1 MDVVEGDFTAGIK
14 FVPVSSFSV
23 TAEIDPLSTG
33 DLLCPQLTN
42 LTGSHYVITNL
53 VAVEEK

>member
-1 MDVVEGDFTAGIK
+1 MGVVKGDFTAGIK
-14 FVPVSSFSV
+14 LVPVSGFSV
-23 TAEIDPLSTG
+23 TAEIGPLTTG

-42 LTGSHYVITNL
+42 LAGSHYVITNL